1 MATEEKPAASHTSAS
16 RIPAGLSL
24 LVFGFGIAAGFL
36 IAFTGFGF
44 LQDSAAIV
52 VTVFLSALLVVA
64 MVGGLL
70 ILLRRPLWRKLFGF
84 AETQIEHFAAPMA
97 RVAEGAVQRD
107 PGAAVAAARELVQL
121 ALARYSWVTARRWIV
136 ASLTALIAAMAALA
150 GTALLFKQ
158 NQLLEVQ
165 AGLLAQQNEKIDQQ
179 NLLSAQNVQLAEAQR
194 NSALAVE
201 ITQIAIAVG
210 QEASEAR
217 RKDEAAGYVAAD
229 PLDAMVNVLD
239 PVTLDQGLVLRIVAA
254 SRAVQPYRF
263 LDIGVSADNDT
274 DKMRVAMQRR
284 TDLPN
289 TLARMATAFDWPPQ
303 GPENRL
309 IDRPASPERGQL
321 LQVLMSGG
329 LRNLEVLNHFGL
341 DLAFAYLQGADIL
354 GLTAQGGRLSY
365 ADFSGSHFSG
375 GDFGGAWLENA
386 RFRGCRF
393 DGTSFALVT
402 AKRVRTPLRVKDAPF
417 FSFLTG
423 ADFSKSVLIDVD
435 FSGTMLA
442 AVNFDGALLVRPD
455 FTDATLS
462 AATLRGAVL
471 LAPRLAGAA
480 LKSTDL
486 DGAVVFGAS
495 FLAETDAGAE
505 PESFHPERY
514 EAKALTMVE
523 VMAINILYQ
532 TLEADEVASITG
544 NAPAFRLKRIAA
556 FAD

>member
-1 MATEEKPAASHTSAS
+1 MAADEPLTRRSGGG
-16 RIPAGLSL
+16 RISVSLSV
-24 LVFGFGIAAGFL
+24 LVFAFGIAAGFL

-52 VTVFLSALLVVA
+52 VTVFLSALLVVG

-70 ILLRRPLWRKLFGF
+70 VLMRRPLLRKVFGI
-84 AETQIEHFAAPMA
+84 AETQIEHFAAPLA

-107 PGAAVAAARELVQL
+107 PNAAVAAARELVQL

-201 ITQIAIAVG
+201 ITQIAIAIG
-210 QEASEAR
+210 QAATDARARVEAE
-217 RKDEAAGYVAAD
+217 GFVANS
-229 PLDAMVNVLD
+229 PLDAMVNVMD
-239 PVTLDQGLVLRIVAA
+239 PLALDQGLVLRIIAA

-263 LDIGVSADNDT
+263 LDTGLSAENDT
-274 DKMRVAMQRR
+274 DKMRVAMSRR

-289 TLARMATAFDWPPQ
+289 TLARMAEAFDWRVP
-303 GPENRL
+303 GPENLL

-321 LQVLMSGG
+321 LQVFMAGG

-341 DLAFAYLQGADIL
+341 DLAFAYLQNADIVM
-354 GLTAQGGRLSY
+354 LTAQGARLSY
-365 ADFSGSHFSG
+365 ADFSGSHFNG
-375 GDFGGAWLENA
+375 GDFGGSYLENT

-393 DGTSFALVT
+393 DDTVFAAVT
-402 AKRVRTPLRVKDAPF
+402 ADRVREPLRASDAPF
-417 FSFLTG
+417 STFLSG
-423 ADFSKSVLIDVD
+423 ADFSSAVLIDVD
-435 FSGTMLA
+435 FSGARLA
-442 AVNFDGALLVRPD
+442 AANFDGALLVRPN
-455 FTDATLS
+455 FTGATLD

-471 LAPRLAGAA
+471 LAPVMDGTSF
-480 LKSTDL
+480 KSADL
-486 DGAVVFGAS
+486 DGALVFGS
-495 FLAETDAGAE
+495 DFLARTETIAAPG
-505 PESFHPERY
+505 SLHPERY
-514 EAKALTMVE
+514 EAEPLNMDQ
-523 VMAINILYQ
+523 VMAINILYK
-532 TLEADEVASITG
+532 TLEQAEV
-544 NAPAFRLKRIAA
+544 NAISQGEPAFRLKRVAA
-556 FAD
+556 FPD

>member
-1 MATEEKPAASHTSAS
+1 MAADEPLTRRSGGG
-16 RIPAGLSL
+16 RISVSLSV
-24 LVFGFGIAAGFL
+24 LVFAFGIAAGFL

-52 VTVFLSALLVVA
+52 VTVFLSALLVVG

-70 ILLRRPLWRKLFGF
+70 VLMRRPLLRKVFGI
-84 AETQIEHFAAPMA
+84 AETQIEHFAAPLA

-107 PGAAVAAARELVQL
+107 PNAAVAAARELVQL

-201 ITQIAIAVG
+201 ITQIAIAIG
-210 QEASEAR
+210 QAATDARARVEAE
-217 RKDEAAGYVAAD
+217 GFVANS
-229 PLDAMVNVLD
+229 PLDAMVNVMD
-239 PVTLDQGLVLRIVAA
+239 PLALDQGLVLRIIAA

-263 LDIGVSADNDT
+263 LDTGLSAENDT
-274 DKMRVAMQRR
+274 DKMRVAMSRR

-289 TLARMATAFDWPPQ
+289 TLARMAEAFDWRVP
-303 GPENRL
+303 GPENLL

-321 LQVLMSGG
+321 LQVFMAGG

-341 DLAFAYLQGADIL
+341 DLAFAYLQNADIVM
-354 GLTAQGGRLSY
+354 LTTQGARLSY
-365 ADFSGSHFSG
+365 ADFSGSHFNG
-375 GDFGGAWLENA
+375 GDFGGSYLENT
-386 RFRGCRF
+386 RFRVCRF
-393 DGTSFALVT
+393 DDTVFAAVT
-402 AKRVRTPLRVKDAPF
+402 ADRVREPLRASDAPF
-417 FSFLTG
+417 STFLSG
-423 ADFSKSVLIDVD
+423 ADFSGAVLIDVD
-435 FSGTMLA
+435 FSGARLA
-442 AVNFDGALLVRPD
+442 AANFDGALLVRPN
-455 FTDATLS
+455 FTGATLD

-471 LAPRLAGAA
+471 LAPVMDGTSF
-480 LKSTDL
+480 KSADL
-486 DGAVVFGAS
+486 DGALVFGS
-495 FLAETDAGAE
+495 DFLARTETIAAPG
-505 PESFHPERY
+505 SLHPERY
-514 EAKALTMVE
+514 EAEPLNMDQ

-532 TLEADEVASITG
+532 TLEQVEV
-544 NAPAFRLKRIAA
+544 NAISQGEPAFRLKRVAA
-556 FAD
+556 FPD

>member
-1 MATEEKPAASHTSAS
+1 MAADDPLTRRSGGG
-16 RIPAGLSL
+16 RISVSLSV

-52 VTVFLSALLVVA
+52 VTVFLSALLVVG

-70 ILLRRPLWRKLFGF
+70 VLMRRPLLRKVFGI
-84 AETQIEHFAAPMA
+84 AETQIEHFAAPLA

-107 PGAAVAAARELVQL
+107 PTAAVAAARELVQL

-201 ITQIAIAVG
+201 ITQIAIAIG
-210 QEASEAR
+210 QAATDARAKVEAE
-217 RKDEAAGYVAAD
+217 GFVANS
-229 PLDAMVNVLD
+229 PLDAMVNVMD
-239 PVTLDQGLVLRIVAA
+239 PLALDQGLVLRIIAA

-263 LDIGVSADNDT
+263 LDTGLSAENDT
-274 DKMRVAMQRR
+274 DKMRVAMSRR

-289 TLARMATAFDWPPQ
+289 TLARMAEAFDWRVP
-303 GPENRL
+303 GPENLL

-321 LQVLMSGG
+321 LQVFMAGG

-341 DLAFAYLQGADIL
+341 DLAFAYLQNADIL
-354 GLTAQGGRLSY
+354 MLTAQGARLSY
-365 ADFSGSHFSG
+365 ADFSGSHFNG
-375 GDFGGAWLENA
+375 GDFGGSYLENT

-393 DGTSFALVT
+393 EGTSFAAVT
-402 AKRVRTPLRVKDAPF
+402 ADRVREPLRARDAPF
-417 FSFLTG
+417 PSFLSG
-423 ADFSKSVLIDVD
+423 ADFSGAVLIDVD
-435 FSGTMLA
+435 FSGATLA
-442 AVNFDGALLVRPD
+442 AANFDGALLVRPN
-455 FTDATLS
+455 FTNAALG

-471 LAPRLAGAA
+471 LAPVVDGASF
-480 LKSTDL
+480 KSADL
-486 DGAVVFGAS
+486 DGAVVFGS
-495 FLAETDAGAE
+495 DFLARTDTVAE
-505 PESFHPERY
+505 PGSLHPERY
-514 EAKALTMVE
+514 EAEPLNMDQL
-523 VMAINILYQ
+523 MAINILYQ
-532 TLEADEVASITG
+532 TLEQAEV
-544 NAPAFRLKRIAA
+544 NAISQGEPAFRLKRVAA
-556 FAD
+556 FPD